1 MGVIQ
6 FPAFIARENIL
17 AGDLLL
23 RSARVFY
30 VGLERF

>member
-6 FPAFIARENIL
+6 FPAFIAGENIL

-23 RSARVFY
+23 CSARVFY
-30 VGLERF
+30 VGREWF